1 MSEPA
6 YQADV
11 VVVGAGVAGLAAAH
25 RLISAGVTT
34 VVLEAAPYVGGRMST
49 EKVDGFRLD
58 RIGQFLSTSYPELR
72 LTPGLDALV
81 LRPFAPGVLLHSDGR
96 HHRAGTPAPGGSAW
110 GALHAVRA
118 LASAPRAGAGP
129 RVRTG
134 SAWGGAARRGSF
146 WGGPTARGR
155 GGVAWAAAAPGGVS
169 GGWATTRAGA
179 ALTGRAAASAE
190 EPVPRTRV
198 AASGDT
204 TPHTPCTETLTE
216 GPTPGDVTAAA
227 PGDESVPEE
236 RTGNF
241 AGARPPKDRTA
252 SRSGLTGATWG
263 VLRDRTGASRGG
275 PAAGERT
282 DSSWGGPALKD
293 RPVDARRVS
302 AVPRPRSGAPLGGP
316 VDQARL
322 GAALTRLAGTP
333 VERLLARP
341 ELPAGQALA
350 ARGVPARTIDGF
362 LRPLLAALLC
372 DPELTTSS
380 RCADLA
386 LRAFAGGRLCLPE
399 GGAEMLPEVLAA
411 ALPPGTV
418 HTGVRVTDVATTS
431 VTTAEHGEIRC
442 RAVLVATDA
451 LAAAELLP
459 GLRVPG
465 FHPVTVVHHTTDEPP
480 TTGAALLVDSD
491 RGGPVA
497 HTAVVSEVDPSRAPA
512 GRALVSSTVLGP
524 PPPDVETAVRMHL
537 SRLYGTSTAR
547 WETLAVHHTATAVPV
562 MRPPHDLRR
571 PVRLLAG
578 LYVCGDH
585 RDTSTVQGALHSGHR
600 ASTAILKDLGAAGS
614 VHQADPIPTSQA
626 A

>member
-1 MSEPA
+1 MLEPA

-25 RLISAGVTT
+25 WLTSAGVTT
-34 VVLEAAPYVGGRMST
+34 AVLEAAPYVGGRMST

-81 LRPFAPGVLLHSDGR
+81 LRPFAPGVLLHSGGR

-118 LASAPRAGAGP
+118 LASAPRAGAVP
-129 RVRTG
+129 RMRTG
-134 SAWGGAARRGSF
+134 SAWGGAGASGGGTTLRVLMGASR
-146 WGGPTARGR
+146 GGPT
-155 GGVAWAAAAPGGVS
+155 P
-169 GGWATTRAGA
+169 
-179 ALTGRAAASAE
+179 
-190 EPVPRTRV
+190 
-198 AASGDT
+198 
-204 TPHTPCTETLTE
+204 
-216 GPTPGDVTAAA
+216 
-227 PGDESVPEE
+227 
-236 RTGNF
+236 
-241 AGARPPKDRTA
+241 
-252 SRSGLTGATWG
+252 
-263 VLRDRTGASRGG
+263 RDRTGAS
-275 PAAGERT
+275 
-282 DSSWGGPALKD
+282 WGGPTLKD
-293 RPVDARRVS
+293 RAADTRGS
-302 AVPRPRSGAPLGGP
+302 STVPRSRSGAPLGGP

-341 ELPAGQALA
+341 ELPARQALA

-372 DPELTTSS
+372 DRELTTSS

-418 HTGVRVTDVATTS
+418 HTGVRVTAVSTTS

-451 LAAAELLP
+451 RAAAELLP
-459 GLRVPG
+459 GLRVPD
-465 FHPVTVVHHTTDEPP
+465 FHPVTVVHHTTDDPP
-480 TTGAALLVDSD
+480 ATGAALLVDSD

-497 HTAVVSEVDPSRAPA
+497 HTAVVSQVDPSRAPA

-537 SRLYGTSTAR
+537 SRLYGTSTTR
-547 WETLAVHHTATAVPV
+547 WEPLAVHHTATAVPV
-562 MRPPHDLRR
+562 MRPPHDSRR

-600 ASTAILKDLGAAGS
+600 ASSAILADLGAAGS
-614 VHQADPIPTSQA
+614 MHRADPIPTVQA